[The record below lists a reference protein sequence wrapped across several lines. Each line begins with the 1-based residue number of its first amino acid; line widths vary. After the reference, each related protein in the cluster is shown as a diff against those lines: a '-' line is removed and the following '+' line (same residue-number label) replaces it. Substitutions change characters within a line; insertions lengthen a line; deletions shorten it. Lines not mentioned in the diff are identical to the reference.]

1 MTASPLTDVAQRL
14 LSHVDHDSG
23 DQAAAVMR
31 VPVTAYSDPEAYQ
44 GELQEI
50 FLKVPL
56 VVCLSADLR
65 DNGDYFAIE
74 IAHRSIVCVRGKDGA
89 ARTFVNAC
97 MHRGAKVACDGFGSE
112 RRLACPYHA
121 WVYDTDGS
129 LVGVPQRDQFGEI
142 DVTGLIELPTEE
154 RSGLIF
160 TILTPG
166 AMMDLDAWLGDMAD
180 ALAMLQLDKVHRFEN
195 TTTLASGNWKSTAD
209 GYVDGYHVSYLHSAN
224 IGQRTMS
231 GRNTYDL
238 YGPHVRIGFA
248 NKPITTMRDT
258 PPAEWDL
265 VEAMSLVHYIF
276 PNISIS
282 GQPTRSTMMSRIV
295 PGPTVGESI
304 VIQYHYARE
313 PIDSEAKR
321 TEMETRRKLYAA
333 VTGDEDFATVIGINE
348 TAPALQAAGVD
359 FLFGR
364 NEPANQNFHTWVNKL
379 TS

>member
-1 MTASPLTDVAQRL
+1 MTAAPLTEVAQRL
-14 LSHVDHDSG
+14 LAHVDHDSG
-23 DQAAAVMR
+23 DRADAVMR
-31 VPVTAYSDPEAYQ
+31 VPVTAYSDADAYER
-44 GELQEI
+44 ELQEI

-65 DNGDYFAIE
+65 ENGDYFAIE
-74 IAHRSIVCVRGKDGA
+74 IAHRSIVCVRGKDGT

-121 WVYDTDGS
+121 WVYDTDGA

-142 DVTGLIELPTEE
+142 DVKGLVELPTEE

-160 TILTPG
+160 SVLTPG
-166 AMMDLDAWLGDMAD
+166 AVMDLDTWLGDMAD
-180 ALAMLQLDKVHRFEN
+180 ALAMLQLDRVHRFEN

-248 NKPITTMRDT
+248 NKPITTMRDLPT
-258 PPAEWDL
+258 ERWDL

-282 GQPTRSTMMSRIV
+282 GQSTRSTM
-295 PGPTVGESI
+295 
-304 VIQYHYARE
+304 IQYHYARE

-348 TAPALQAAGVD
+348 TVPALHAAGVD

-364 NEPANQNFHTWVNKL
+364 NEPANQNFHSWVGKL